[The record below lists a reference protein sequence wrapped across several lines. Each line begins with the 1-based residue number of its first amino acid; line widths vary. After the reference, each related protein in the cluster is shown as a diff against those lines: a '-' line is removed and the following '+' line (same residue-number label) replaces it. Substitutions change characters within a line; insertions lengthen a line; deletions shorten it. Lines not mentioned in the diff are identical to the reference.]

1 MILGIA
7 ITLVVLFFL
16 SVLRLFVSRFVRRDF
31 SQVVPFLQ
39 SDNPE
44 ILGDLFDPATE
55 RQLSDCLNRRQLR
68 REQLN
73 RIRLGQ
79 EYVAR
84 RTHNVVVWQ
93 EWADTELR
101 KSRATLD
108 AHVRTAAEEL
118 VAGCAEYRIA
128 SSSIQAQLRIWQ
140 LKLLLLPLAKAP
152 SLARL
157 RRIDEFDLLQSYERI
172 KQGALKLADL
182 CGGNY
187 SEQLR
192 GALQTEASWQLVR

>member
-16 SVLRLFVSRFVRRDF
+16 SVLRLFVSRFVSRDF

-44 ILGDLFDPATE
+44 VLGDLFDAAME
-55 RQLSDCLNRRQLR
+55 RHLADCLNQRQFR

-73 RIRLGQ
+73 RIRLGH
-79 EYVAR
+79 EYIAR

-108 AHVRTAAEEL
+108 ALVRTAAEEL
-118 VAGCAEYRIA
+118 VVGCAEYRIA
-128 SSSIQAQLRIWQ
+128 SSSIQTQLRMWQ
-140 LKLLLLPLAKAP
+140 LKLLLLPLTQAP
-152 SLARL
+152 SISSL
-157 RRIDEFDLLQSYERI
+157 RRIDDFDLLQSYERI
-172 KQGALKLADL
+172 KQGALELADL

-187 SEQLR
+187 CEQLR
-192 GALQTEASWQLVR
+192 EAL

>member
-16 SVLRLFVSRFVRRDF
+16 SVLRLFVSRFVTRDF

-39 SDNPE
+39 SDNAE
-44 ILGDLFDPATE
+44 ILDDLFDLATE
-55 RQLSDCLNRRQLR
+55 RQLSDCLNPKQFR

-73 RIRLGQ
+73 RIRLGH
-79 EYVAR
+79 EYIAR

-118 VAGCAEYRIA
+118 VVGCAEYRIA
-128 SSSIQAQLRIWQ
+128 TSSIQAQLRIWQ
-140 LKLLLLPLAKAP
+140 LKLLVLPLAKAP